1 MSAPS
6 NPEGEVS
13 KASMWQQFR
22 AFDRV
27 YWIANWMEM
36 IERFS
41 YYGVRVSVPLFML
54 ATFEQGGLQL
64 DHIQKGS
71 IFAIWAVVQSFV
83 PVVSGGIADR
93 YGFKVNLFASTI
105 LKIIGYLM
113 MGFTIPI
120 VEMFAG
126 MPIDQARDAGK
137 DLTYL
142 VFLIGALVLALG
154 TAIFK
159 PGLQGLL
166 ALKIPKKASALGWGI
181 FFQMVNVGA
190 FLGPL
195 IMGKLRTTDW
205 TYLFIAGAIAIGL
218 NFIPL
223 FMFKEPEREGK
234 VEQDGP
240 LRLFAKAI
248 RGLLEPRLFFF
259 TISFAGF
266 WALAMQFF
274 DLLPNFISDWVDSR
288 MLVDF
293 LQKFMSTD
301 MIPIVEGGNLA
312 PEWIGLVNALV
323 ISFFAF
329 LVGFMTGRMS
339 SLATIIGGIIL
350 ATIAMYGLTFSM
362 NGWWIICVIIM
373 FSFGEMMAAMTTFRY
388 LTEIAPKN
396 KEGLYMGYSNFTMG
410 IGWSL
415 GSILAGSVYEDNGDK
430 INLAKKYLVEQQ
442 GMDQVVVNAIEKEG
456 FMTYFQEAV
465 GTDAWGA
472 RTLLWE
478 TYSPYSVWQIFAWIG
493 IGALI
498 AISIYNYVVRKA
510 DKNPNHSF
518 NINGRFWVR
527 VFLLPICIAMVAAFF
542 YKYDSSLSVGE
553 ALSKVAGLALN
564 AVFFLLM
571 LLFSFLDSGKPE
583 DEATV

>member
-1 MSAPS
+1 MTA
-6 NPEGEVS
+6 NQDTDGGE
-13 KASMWQQFR
+13 KPASLWQQLK

-27 YWIANWMEM
+27 YWIANWMEL
-36 IERFS
+36 IERFA

-93 YGFKVNLFASTI
+93 YGFKVNLFASTV

-113 MGFTIPI
+113 MGFTVPV
-120 VEMFAG
+120 VEWLAG
-126 MPIDQARDAGK
+126 MPIEEARAAGNDQ
-137 DLTYL
+137 TYV
-142 VFLIGALVLALG
+142 VFLLGAVVLALG

-166 ALKIPKKASALGWGI
+166 ALKIPKKASALGWGV

-205 TYLFIAGAIAIGL
+205 TYLFIAGAIAIAL

-223 FMFKEPEREGK
+223 FMFKEPEREVK
-234 VEQDGP
+234 IEEDGP
-240 LRLFAKAI
+240 LALFVKAI
-248 RGLLEPRLFFF
+248 KGLLEPRLFFF

-293 LQKFMSTD
+293 LQKFMPTD

-312 PEWIGLVNALV
+312 PEWLGLVNALV

-329 LVGFMTGRMS
+329 LVGFLTGRIS
-339 SLATIIGGIIL
+339 SLATIILGIIT
-350 ATIAMYGLTFSM
+350 ATIAMYCLTFSM

-388 LTEIAPKN
+388 LTDIAPKG

-415 GSILAGSVYEDNGDK
+415 GSVLAGSVYEDNGDK
-430 INLAKKYLVEQQ
+430 INLAKQYLVQQ
-442 GMDQVVVNAIEKEG
+442 EGMAAAVVEDVPEEG
-456 FMTYFQEAV
+456 FMTFFQEAV

-472 RTLLWE
+472 RALLWE
-478 TYSPYSVWQIFAWIG
+478 TYAPYSVWQVFAWIG
-493 IGALI
+493 VGALV
-498 AISIYNYVVRKA
+498 AISIYNFVVRKA
-510 DKNPNHSF
+510 DKDPGHSF
-518 NINGRFWVR
+518 NVNGRLWVR
-527 VFLLPICIAMVAAFF
+527 VFLAPICIAIIAAFI
-542 YKYDSSLSVGE
+542 YEYDKSVPTSQ
-553 ALSKVAGLALN
+553 ALSQTAGLALN
-564 AVFFLLM
+564 GVFFLLM
-571 LLFSFLDSGKPE
+571 LVMSFLDDGKSEPPKP
-583 DEATV
+583 V